1 MNRRFHHLPVAFAFL
16 TRVPIRHGEVTSMGA
31 TASFF
36 PLVGAFIGS
45 FCALTWIAANA
56 VLSPAP
62 SAVLALAIG
71 MAITGAFHQDGLAD
85 CLDGFVGGWT
95 PQQRLE
101 ILKDSR
107 HGTYG
112 VMILVVQV
120 ALQITLV
127 ASMSVA
133 VGSVALILMHC
144 LARVAAVSIMRSGN
158 SVAAGLGTQYTSD
171 TRRSDVAFAFGISI
185 VISTGLAGWWAPAVL
200 SAACLAAW
208 LFAVWA
214 RRKIGGIVGD
224 VLGASEQCAETTV
237 LVMCSI
243 SIAQGFLP
251 WWM

>member
-1 MNRRFHHLPVAFAFL
+1 MNRRLHHLPVAFAFL

-36 PLVGAFIGS
+36 PLVGAVIGAFS
-45 FCALTWIAANA
+45 ALTWIAANA
-56 VLSPAP
+56 FLSPAP
-62 SAVLALAIG
+62 SAVLALAVGI
-71 MAITGAFHQDGLAD
+71 AISGAFHQDGLAD

-95 PQQRLE
+95 PEQRLE

-112 VMILVVQV
+112 VMVLVVQV
-120 ALQITLV
+120 ALQIAFV

-171 TRRSDVAFAFGISI
+171 TRRSDVAFAF
-185 VISTGLAGWWAPAVL
+185 VISLVISVALAGFWAPVVL
-200 SAACLAAW
+200 LAACLAAW
-208 LFAVWA
+208 LFAAWA
-214 RRKIGGIVGD
+214 RRKIGGVVGD

-237 LVMCSI
+237 LFMCSLP
-243 SIAQGFLP
+243 IAQGFLP